1 MMTVVVCALSQLS
14 VHFGVS
20 ETMMIVVVCALS
32 ETTAKT
38 AIYRPPIA
46 AKFCIM
52 LGSIFSFITP
62 VQKFGGLPSKKIG
75 GGRKTR

>member
-38 AIYRPPIA
+38 AIYRSPIA
-46 AKFCIM
+46 AKF
-52 LGSIFSFITP
+52 
-62 VQKFGGLPSKKIG
+62 
-75 GGRKTR
+75 